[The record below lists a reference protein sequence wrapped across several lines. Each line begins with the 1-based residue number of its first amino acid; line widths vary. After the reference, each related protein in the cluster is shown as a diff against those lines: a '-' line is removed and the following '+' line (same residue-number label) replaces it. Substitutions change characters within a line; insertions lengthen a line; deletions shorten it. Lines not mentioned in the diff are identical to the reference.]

1 MQGAVWL
8 DGWEMI
14 AVGLSLRLVRRRVV
28 LLHLCSPLASLLKSK
43 QQPGTHRPFFLLLL
57 VFWLF

>member
-1 MQGAVWL
+1 MQGAVRL

-43 QQPGTHRPFFLLLL
+43 QQPGTHRPFF
-57 VFWLF
+57 FYYY